1 MRTWRVRRACIAVL
15 LVMLFGARAI
25 QSLAVP
31 SEVTSGMSVGAVVPL
46 SDSVEG
52 TVRQSVAQAG
62 GLAGVVNPGDLVLIK
77 VNLVMDAPANSG
89 MVTDPAVARAVVLL
103 AREAGAGQV
112 IIVEGTAQYRE
123 GDVNR
128 DRF

>member
-1 MRTWRVRRACIAVL
+1 MRTWRVRRACIAL
-15 LVMLFGARAI
+15 LLIVLFGARAI

-31 SEVTSGMSVGAVVPL
+31 SQATSGMSLVAVVPL
-46 SDSVEG
+46 GDGVEG
-52 TVRQSVAQAG
+52 TVRQAVAQAG
-62 GLAGVVNPGDLVLIK
+62 GLAGVINPGDLVLVK

-89 MVTDPAVARAVVLL
+89 MVTDPAVARAVVSL

-123 GDVNR
+123 EIGRAHV
-128 DRF
+128 